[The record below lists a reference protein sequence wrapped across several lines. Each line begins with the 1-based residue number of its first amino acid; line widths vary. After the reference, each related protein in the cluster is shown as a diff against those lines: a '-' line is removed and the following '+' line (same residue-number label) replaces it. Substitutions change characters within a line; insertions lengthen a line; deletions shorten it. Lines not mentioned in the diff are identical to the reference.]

1 MTVGVSR
8 HSILFHHRIRT
19 RKNLHDRAKTT
30 TASSTNAHKNPPATM
45 SPREREPI
53 PYNDS
58 FNSVEDVKQLP
69 QKKSVTFGMI
79 HRREFNRI
87 VGDHPDVK
95 VGPPISLDWGYGEL
109 PSLPLDVYESNRAP
123 FKPFL
128 RMSSITRKNILRN
141 VFEVDEEE
149 IRSAEKEV
157 QRIRQGREKSAKQSE
172 SVAVVESAVLRAG
185 RKLRKGFIR
194 SLSASGKMFAAG
206 SMPMSVHAY

>member
-1 MTVGVSR
+1 
-8 HSILFHHRIRT
+8 
-19 RKNLHDRAKTT
+19 
-30 TASSTNAHKNPPATM
+30 M
-45 SPREREPI
+45 SPRERETL

-58 FNSVEDVKQLP
+58 FNSVEDVMQLP
-69 QKKSVTFGMI
+69 QKKSVTFGKV

-109 PSLPLDVYESNRAP
+109 PSLLLEEYESNRAP

-172 SVAVVESAVLRAG
+172 SVAVVESTVLRAG

-194 SLSASGKMFAAG
+194 SLSATGKMFVVG